1 MNQTQMAHATYMPTK
16 PSEDAKRRFLAIC
29 CKAAELELSRESAL
43 LRLSGRPPRCFFFVA
58 GSGSGSGGSKQ
69 ADTRCAA
76 APATKPAA
84 VSLG

>member
-1 MNQTQMAHATYMPTK
+1 MPMK

-43 LRLSGRPPRCFFFVA
+43 LRLSGRPPRCFFAA

-69 ADTRCAA
+69 ADTR
-76 APATKPAA
+76 
-84 VSLG
+84 